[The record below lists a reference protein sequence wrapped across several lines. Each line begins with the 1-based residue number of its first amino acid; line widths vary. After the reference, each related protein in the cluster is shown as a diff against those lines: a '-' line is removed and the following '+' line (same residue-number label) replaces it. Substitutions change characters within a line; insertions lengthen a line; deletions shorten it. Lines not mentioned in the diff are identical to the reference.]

1 MPDEHQL
8 ASRQIDQARGDLY
21 AISEELAVLQAQ
33 LVRLPTRTDL
43 TRLVLLATLTG
54 TALVLAGIEVFFR

>member
-8 ASRQIDQARGDLY
+8 TLRQIDQARGDLY
-21 AISEELAVLQAQ
+21 AITEELAVLQAQ

-54 TALVLAGIEVFFR
+54 AALVLAGIEVLFR